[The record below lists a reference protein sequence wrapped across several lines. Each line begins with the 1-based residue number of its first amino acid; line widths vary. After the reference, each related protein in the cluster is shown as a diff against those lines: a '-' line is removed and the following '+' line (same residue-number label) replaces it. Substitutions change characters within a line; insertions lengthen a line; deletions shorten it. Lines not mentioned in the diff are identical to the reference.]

1 MSRLRHAD
9 ILLEL
14 IDLVDEVMAD
24 VRQQLLYY
32 RASVYKDET
41 AGNVRRKVDQLRLIA
56 TVTGDVQFHEILHDY
71 DAMNVEMA
79 QQIAPGE
86 CSFSTRVTTLLGALH
101 QHMNSLRQNILHE
114 RSVPSQ
120 LTSAV
125 HQHRRELLAICRHGS
140 RQWSLFQSM

>member
-14 IDLVDEVMAD
+14 IDLVEEVMAD

-41 AGNVRRKVDQLRLIA
+41 AGIIRRKVDQLRVIA
-56 TVTGDVQFHEILHDY
+56 DVTNDEHFHEVLHDY
-71 DAMNVEMA
+71 DAMDAHQA

-86 CSFSTRVTTLLGALH
+86 CSFSTRITTLLAGLTG
-101 QHMNSLRQNILHE
+101 HMDSLKNSLSQ
-114 RSVPSQ
+114 SQPVPVH
-120 LTSAV
+120 LTTAV
-125 HQHRRELLAICRHGS
+125 HRHRHELLAICRHGS
-140 RQWSLFQSM
+140 RQWSLFQSL